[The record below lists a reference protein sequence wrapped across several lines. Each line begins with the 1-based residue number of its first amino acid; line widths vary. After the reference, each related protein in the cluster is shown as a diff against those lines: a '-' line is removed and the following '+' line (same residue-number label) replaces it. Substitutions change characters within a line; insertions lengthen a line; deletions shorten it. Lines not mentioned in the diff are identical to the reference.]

1 MTRLERINR
10 AFLQLRCEG
19 IVKTQKDLANMINM
33 PAPNLSKALKGDK
46 MYYTEG
52 FVSRFTNAFDNI
64 ISKSWLLTGEGP
76 MLASDAQQQA
86 SIYNNEKGEVFKV
99 PIHGAATQNNTNSP
113 HSVMFAQNVSVQN
126 KNTADGFEVET
137 IAEGYHP
144 VIPLALTKKPNID
157 VLATLRNEKIQGV
170 EYLNC
175 ASLFADVDAF
185 FRVEDEAMSPY
196 FQKSD
201 LVALCELQEG
211 AFIVNGNAY
220 VVDTKSNGLIFRIL
234 TEKEQNL
241 ECHALGNK
249 ERYTMF
255 LIPKEQIYRIFKV
268 MGIIRACV

>member
-1 MTRLERINR
+1 MKTKTD
-10 AFLQLRCEG
+10 LQKYFENQG
-19 IVKTQKDLANMINM
+19 IRQVDICSILNK
-33 PAPNLSKALKGDK
+33 SKAQISNYLSGKIPFGK
-46 MYYTEG
+46 KSAKEWAT
-52 FVSRFTNAFDNI
+52 AFGL
-64 ISKSWLLTGEGP
+64 SESWLLTGEGP
-76 MLASDAQQQA
+76 MLASEAQQQA
-86 SIYNNEKGEVFKV
+86 SIYNNEKGEVLKV

-126 KNTADGFEVET
+126 KNTANDVEVET

-157 VLATLRNEKIQGV
+157 VLATLRNEKMQGV

-185 FRVEDEAMSPY
+185 FRVEDQAMSPY

-201 LVALCELQEG
+201 LVALCELQKG
-211 AFIVNGNAY
+211 AFIINGNAY

-234 TEKEQNL
+234 IEKEQNL
-241 ECHALGNK
+241 ECHALGNTD
-249 ERYTMF
+249 RYVTF

>member
-1 MTRLERINR
+1 MTQLERINR

-19 IVKTQKDLANMINM
+19 VVKTQKDLANKINM

-46 MYYTEG
+46 MYFTDG
-52 FVSRFTNAFDNI
+52 FVLRFTNAFDNI
-64 ISKSWLLTGEGP
+64 INRSWLLTGEGP
-76 MLASDAQQQA
+76 MLASEAQQQA
-86 SIYNNEKGEVFKV
+86 SIDNEKGEVLKV

-126 KNTADGFEVET
+126 KNTANDVEVET

-157 VLATLRNEKIQGV
+157 VLATLRNEKMQGV

-201 LVALCELQEG
+201 LVALCELQKG
-211 AFIVNGNAY
+211 AFIINGNAY

-234 TEKEQNL
+234 IEKEQNL
-241 ECHALGNK
+241 ECHALGNTD
-249 ERYTMF
+249 RYVTF